1 MQEQV
6 NQLTYIVNKLKAEI
20 SEKES
25 LIGRSVT
32 DNDGEIKTLRQQL
45 ENKKQEISQL
55 QSSIRDMRLSLKE
68 VEGEGERKRR

>member
-1 MQEQV
+1 MQEQI
-6 NQLTYIVNKLKAEI
+6 NQLSYIVNKLKAEI

-32 DNDGEIKTLRQQL
+32 DNDGEIRTLRQQL

-68 VEGEGERKRR
+68 AEGEGERKRR